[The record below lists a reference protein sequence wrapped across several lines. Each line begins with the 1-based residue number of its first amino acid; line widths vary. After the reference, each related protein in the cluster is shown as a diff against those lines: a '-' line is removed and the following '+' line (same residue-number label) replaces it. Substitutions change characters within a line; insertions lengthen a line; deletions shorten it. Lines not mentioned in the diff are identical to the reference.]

1 MTFTSIPIVI
11 GAFAIFFGLLNIFAR
26 NLMWSWEKTRQS
38 FWGKQVER
46 TGLWDFWQILRG
58 LAMIGFGFFAISMG
72 WNFNG

>member
-1 MTFTSIPIVI
+1 MTFSQIPMVI

-46 TGLWDFWQILRG
+46 TGLWDFWQVLRG
-58 LAMIGFGFFAISMG
+58 LGLIVFGFYLISMG
-72 WNFNG
+72 LSVTG